1 MDRVRGSRGTLGRPS
16 NGSILRVSDLITSCT
31 QLRRASPL
39 PGSQERER
47 ESTLQTMKSS
57 FSRVWLW
64 IKEQQTTASGTK
76 RLRVS
81 ETVSLGE
88 KRFVAVV
95 EVDGEHF
102 LVGGGPS
109 SVSML
114 AQLRPVDKFGAVLAE
129 TMGTAGNATARWR
142 DGQS

>member
-1 MDRVRGSRGTLGRPS
+1 
-16 NGSILRVSDLITSCT
+16 
-31 QLRRASPL
+31 
-39 PGSQERER
+39 
-47 ESTLQTMKSS
+47 MKSS

-64 IKEQQTTASGTK
+64 IKEQQTTANGTK

-114 AQLRPVDKFGAVLAE
+114 AQLRPVDKFGVVLSE
-129 TMGTAGNATARWR
+129 TMDTAGNATACWR
-142 DGQS
+142 DGQP

>member
-1 MDRVRGSRGTLGRPS
+1 
-16 NGSILRVSDLITSCT
+16 
-31 QLRRASPL
+31 
-39 PGSQERER
+39 
-47 ESTLQTMKSS
+47 MKSS
-57 FSRVWLW
+57 FSRICCW
-64 IKEQQTTASGTK
+64 IKEHQTAATGTK

-88 KRFVAVV
+88 KRFVSVV
-95 EVDGEHF
+95 EVDGQQF

-114 AQLRPVDKFGAVLAE
+114 AQLGPVGKFGAVLAE
-129 TMGTAGNATARWR
+129 TMNTADNATACWR

>member
-1 MDRVRGSRGTLGRPS
+1 
-16 NGSILRVSDLITSCT
+16 
-31 QLRRASPL
+31 
-39 PGSQERER
+39 
-47 ESTLQTMKSS
+47 MKSW
-57 FSRVWLW
+57 FSRVWRW
-64 IKEQQTTASGTK
+64 IKEQQTTANGTK

-95 EVDGEHF
+95 EVDGHQF

-114 AQLRPVDKFGAVLAE
+114 AQLGPFDKFGAVLTE
-129 TMGTAGNATARWR
+129 TMNTANDAATRWK
-142 DGQS
+142 DS